1 MEILT
6 GEVIDIKNEFKT
18 YREFKEKF
26 DGSLNMQAE
35 AFVLTGYL
43 IKRARDTDVLK
54 ESGYKDYNEFA
65 AAEYGLDKSQVS
77 RYIGINDQFSEG
89 GYSDR
94 LQERYKNFGYTKLAI
109 MLTLPATV
117 NKELTS
123 DYSKQEILT
132 LKAEIDE
139 EKQRTDIEVMLEE
152 KDSRQQAYDLFGKVL
167 YQLGHDDPELYM
179 QIYGAARLKDTDGSY
194 DQMADVLA
202 DILAPA
208 GEGIRIVRIA
218 GEGKLSLNIKGCGI
232 NPVII
237 NLRTAEKTE
246 GTWDGMIRSVLGLY
260 KAAKDPAENWK
271 ILYGEDFPGKKPEV
285 APVQPERGEKQEQK
299 KPGRVIVSKP
309 QKPKTTG
316 EDKRLANKPAEE
328 NVTEPS
334 KTVTEDQKEEETA
347 NDENTVVAP
356 VQPDI
361 PAQQAENSEDT
372 APSGADGDDAGPAD
386 DAPAAGTGDGSRSGD
401 AEDDTSLKKEPPAA
415 GMKENAEGQ
424 IEIADYT
431 GIAPDN
437 TAANQRQAT
446 VGIFLTALRD
456 NLDKVYILTERGE
469 YQNAE
474 KWLEAV
480 KGTIHKIRDISEAD
494 NG

>member
-1 MEILT
+1 M
-6 GEVIDIKNEFKT
+6 
-18 YREFKEKF
+18 
-26 DGSLNMQAE
+26 
-35 AFVLTGYL
+35 
-43 IKRARDTDVLK
+43 
-54 ESGYKDYNEFA
+54 
-65 AAEYGLDKSQVS
+65 
-77 RYIGINDQFSEG
+77 
-89 GYSDR
+89 
-94 LQERYKNFGYTKLAI
+94 
-109 MLTLPATV
+109 
-117 NKELTS
+117 
-123 DYSKQEILT
+123 
-132 LKAEIDE
+132 
-139 EKQRTDIEVMLEE
+139 
-152 KDSRQQAYDLFGKVL
+152 
-167 YQLGHDDPELYM
+167 
-179 QIYGAARLKDTDGSY
+179 
-194 DQMADVLA
+194 
-202 DILAPA
+202 
-208 GEGIRIVRIA
+208 
-218 GEGKLSLNIKGCGI
+218 
-232 NPVII
+232 
-237 NLRTAEKTE
+237 
-246 GTWDGMIRSVLGLY
+246 
-260 KAAKDPAENWK
+260 
-271 ILYGEDFPGKKPEV
+271 
-285 APVQPERGEKQEQK
+285 
-299 KPGRVIVSKP
+299 
-309 QKPKTTG
+309 
-316 EDKRLANKPAEE
+316 
-328 NVTEPS
+328 
-334 KTVTEDQKEEETA
+334 
-347 NDENTVVAP
+347 VAP